1 MSNTVSICLAGL
13 LLSLGLAGASYADNN
28 GNGAI
33 TRGGVLRCGGTNN
46 LRLDGTEIQFTA
58 WDFRN
63 LSSTVSITVERVVI
77 FDAYGN
83 VLFNS
88 SVAGLPPFLAGVY
101 LGPATGVAAAN
112 NVLGPNQTTGLSSY
126 DVIGFLPP
134 AQRPIQVEFAWS
146 APTRV
151 PPLDV
156 RTIRLSRERNPATG
170 AQLADRARGDFSCV
184 SIG

>member
-1 MSNTVSICLAGL
+1 MGKKALAFLAGL
-13 LLSLGLAGASYADNN
+13 QLSLGFAGVCYADNS
-28 GNGAI
+28 GSGGL

-46 LRLDGTEIQFTA
+46 LRLAGTEIQFTA

-63 LSSTVSITVERVVI
+63 LSSASSVTVERVAV

-83 VLFNS
+83 VLFDSRS
-88 SVAGLPPFLAGVY
+88 SGLPPFLGGVY
-101 LGPATGVAAAN
+101 LGPATNIAPAN
-112 NVLGPNQTTGLSSY
+112 NVLGPNQTTSLSSS
-126 DVIGFLPP
+126 DFVGFLLP

-146 APTRV
+146 APV
-151 PPLDV
+151 PVRPLDV
-156 RTIRLSRERNPATG
+156 RAIRLSRERDPVTG